1 MRAYQVDS
9 INKTV
14 ILSFDYDE
22 EIIRQIKVCD
32 FNARWNQELEH
43 WVVPVNEY
51 SINLV
56 SSLIREFNFKKK
68 SEKVEKDVDV
78 SYERTEIDIAYIR
91 GLCDAKDFAYTPR
104 DYQLEALGFGL
115 EKGSIINGDDVGLG
129 KTFEGIMY
137 AETTNS
143 FPCLVI
149 VPASVKY
156 NWKEKWLEI
165 TKDKRSVS
173 VIESKETRKHS
184 NNWDADVVIIN
195 YDIIGKKQG
204 KGTTMKFPELVG
216 DNWKMVIFD
225 EAHFLKNKTS
235 QRSQAAKKITQ
246 ISEDIIIQLLTGTA
260 TMSKPSE
267 LWNLLKLIKKDD
279 LIAVDWYQ
287 FVRRYCGGYRGKFGW
302 VTDGATNTLELN
314 KKLRETCYIRREK
327 REVLSE
333 MPDVTRQ
340 VLQMPITNKRAIDSA
355 STDLIQYIIDTKG
368 EEAAEAAMEAEHL
381 VALGLMRKLSIEGKI
396 KAIEQY
402 LRDWKESGKKLV
414 VFGIHKEQLIY
425 LSERFK
431 SPLIAGGISSKKKQ
445 EMVKDWQVS
454 NDQFLFANIESA
466 GTGVDGL
473 QNVCSNML
481 IIELPW
487 RPSDLTQVIGRLD
500 RSGQEEAVTVTFAL
514 SYDTIDEQ
522 MYEMLADKELV
533 TEAVNKGV
541 DIKRNGSGMR
551 SVLKKIFKKNKKS
564 LDS

>member
-1 MRAYQVDS
+1 M
-9 INKTV
+9 
-14 ILSFDYDE
+14 
-22 EIIRQIKVCD
+22 
-32 FNARWNQELEH
+32 
-43 WVVPVNEY
+43 
-51 SINLV
+51 
-56 SSLIREFNFKKK
+56 IREFNFKKK
-68 SEKVEKDVDV
+68 GEKVEKDVDV

-165 TKDKRSVS
+165 TKGKRSVS

-333 MPDVTRQ
+333 MPDVTKQ

-355 STDLIQYIIDTKG
+355 STDLIQYIMDTKG

-425 LSERFK
+425 LSKRFK
-431 SPLIAGGISSKKKQ
+431 SPLIAGGVSSKKKQ

-454 NDQFLFANIESA
+454 DDQFLFANIESA

-551 SVLKKIFKKNKKS
+551 SVLKKIFKKNKKN